1 MGAADPR
8 TNLHT
13 AVFVCHFT
21 RHLKSST
28 KTFLAI
34 NVKLNNIL
42 ISAMRGRTLS
52 LLLLL
57 SLLVV
62 FTRAW
67 TKEDHEI
74 FRLRDEVADTEG
86 PDVSF
91 YDILGVQQSASQA
104 ELKAARRKK
113 SLRLHPDK
121 SIPSLIAKREAEK
134 ATAKASDKKSK
145 TGVRVS
151 KGLSQKERNQITKE
165 ANERYAR
172 LRVVAGVLESE
183 MRGSY
188 DHFLKNG
195 FPTWKGTGYYYARFR
210 PGLGS
215 VLVGLM
221 VVCGGF
227 MHYGAMYISWKRQ
240 REFVQRYV
248 THARKMAWGNETGI
262 PGIPGIN
269 GTASAVA
276 PPPLPEEENE
286 AYTGPLNRRQKRMQ
300 EKDSKKKDTTRVA
313 KTARSRGISKP
324 VDAQAMEGPQ
334 GSKKKVI
341 AENGKVLIVDS
352 LGNVY
357 LEDETAEGERH
368 EFLLDPD
375 EIPKPTIM
383 QTALLRLPVWLFNQT
398 AGRAID
404 KFSGN
409 SEFAEES
416 FLDGDGQELT
426 TNLNGDVN
434 GEVNGEGAI
443 QTATSLNAN
452 DEGRK
457 RKSKS
462 KL

>member
-1 MGAADPR
+1 
-8 TNLHT
+8 
-13 AVFVCHFT
+13 
-21 RHLKSST
+21 
-28 KTFLAI
+28 
-34 NVKLNNIL
+34 
-42 ISAMRGRTLS
+42 MRGRTLS

-57 SLLVV
+57 SLLAV
-62 FTRAW
+62 FARAW

-74 FRLRDEVADTEG
+74 FRLRDEVAEAEG

-91 YDILGVQQSASQA
+91 YDILGVQQSASQS

-121 SIPSLIAKREAEK
+121 AIPSLVAKREAEK
-134 ATAKASDKKSK
+134 ATQKGSNTKSK
-145 TGVRVS
+145 AGVRVT
-151 KGLSQKERNQITKE
+151 KGLSHKERNQITKE

-188 DHFLKNG
+188 DHFLRNG

-221 VVCGGF
+221 VVFGGF
-227 MHYGAMYISWKRQ
+227 MHYGAMYISWMRQ

-248 THARKMAWGNETGI
+248 THARKMAWGNETGV
-262 PGIPGIN
+262 PGIPGVN
-269 GTASAVA
+269 GTAGAVA
-276 PPPLPEEENE
+276 PAPSTEEDNE

-300 EKDSKKKDTTRVA
+300 EKDSKKKDSTRVA

-334 GSKKKVI
+334 GSKKKVV

-352 LGNVY
+352 LGNVFI
-357 LEDETAEGERH
+357 EDETAEGERH

-375 EIPKPTIM
+375 DIPKPTIM
-383 QTALLRLPVWLFNQT
+383 STALFRLPVWLFNQT

-404 KFSGN
+404 KFSG
-409 SEFAEES
+409 STDLAEEG
-416 FLDGDGQELT
+416 FLDADGQELT
-426 TNLNGDVN
+426 TSLNSDAK
-434 GEVNGEGAI
+434 GEGAI
-443 QTATSLNAN
+443 ETATSLNAN
-452 DEGRK
+452 HEERK

-462 KL
+462 KQ